1 MEEIIMSHESNQIWD
16 YIERFRKSNYFQEV
30 LGQGFLVRCGGILI
44 QSYLEEEDDELLED
58 IRELLVN
65 NTMLAPETVEPFLR
79 NNPVDQIRERYEQ
92 FLSENIEP
100 IDFIDKFLEL
110 KQCGVFIASHMLSLA
125 TDGDYI
131 IYHSTIYD
139 ALMELFPIFEGQLE
153 SVTDGV
159 SYMYFQMAC
168 DVIIQTYKFSSIQ
181 ELHEFLWH
189 GKDTE
194 WTFEEK

>member
-1 MEEIIMSHESNQIWD
+1 MSHESEQIWEYFD
-16 YIERFRKSNYFQEV
+16 IFRKSQYFQEV
-30 LGQGFLVRCGGILI
+30 LGQMYLAKWGGIHI
-44 QSYLEEEDDELLED
+44 QSYLEEEDDEFLED
-58 IRELLVN
+58 LQDLLVN
-65 NTMLAPETVEPFLR
+65 NTMLVPKTIEPFLQS
-79 NNPVDQIRERYEQ
+79 NSAEKIRERFEL

-125 TDGDYI
+125 TDGEYI
-131 IYHSTIYD
+131 IYHNTLYE

-153 SVTDGV
+153 PVTDGV

-168 DVIIQTYKFSSIQ
+168 DAIIQTYRFTSVQ

-189 GKDTE
+189 GKDTN
-194 WTFEEK
+194 WRFAEK